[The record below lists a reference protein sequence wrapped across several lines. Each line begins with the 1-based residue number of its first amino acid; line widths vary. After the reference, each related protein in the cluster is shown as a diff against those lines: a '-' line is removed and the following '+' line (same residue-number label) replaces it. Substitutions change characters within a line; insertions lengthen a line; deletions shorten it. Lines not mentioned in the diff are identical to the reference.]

1 MFAEYVT
8 RSQISLSEA
17 VVNFTMCA
25 DSRCLE
31 GFSWDGKQRGI
42 IGTFGNNNA
51 YITGNNSSAAILVIH
66 DLFGWTIP
74 NTRLLADH
82 YAEEVGATVY
92 VPDFFDGAVLPFGP
106 ILSGNWQEVDLEG
119 FLAKNGRDIREPEI
133 FACAKELR
141 EKIIAPPFHLRRIY
155 IKQLNLYFADAFV
168 GAVGFCYGGWAAFRL
183 GAREHQPPLVNCISV
198 GHPSLLTKR
207 DIDEI
212 AVPVQVLAPE
222 HDPSY
227 TVELKEY
234 TCRTVPRLGVP
245 FLFRHFPHVEH
256 ACFCRGDAKKSLER
270 EALVKG
276 KKAVVYWIREFKC
289 MGSQP

>member
-1 MFAEYVT
+1 MSANSCCLQGFA
-8 RSQISLSEA
+8 
-17 VVNFTMCA
+17 
-25 DSRCLE
+25 
-31 GFSWDGKQRGI
+31 WDGKQRGT
-42 IGTFGNNNA
+42 IGTLGNNNT
-51 YITGNNSSAAILVIH
+51 YITGRNSSAAILMIH
-66 DLFGWTIP
+66 DLFGWTFP

-92 VPDFFDGAVLPFGP
+92 VPDFFAGDVLPLEP
-106 ILSGNWQEVDLEG
+106 MLSGDWQEVDLEG
-119 FLAKNGRDIREPEI
+119 FLAKNGREIREPEI
-133 FACAKELR
+133 FACAKALR
-141 EKIIAPPFHLRRIY
+141 DKY
-155 IKQLNLYFADAFV
+155 AFV

-222 HDPSY
+222 HDPAY
-227 TVELKEY
+227 TAELKEY
-234 TCRTVPRLGVP
+234 TCATVPKLGVP

-256 ACFCRGDAKKSLER
+256 ACFCRGDVNKSLER

-276 KKAVVYWIREFKC
+276 KRAVVDWVREFNDELTA
-289 MGSQP
+289 GT